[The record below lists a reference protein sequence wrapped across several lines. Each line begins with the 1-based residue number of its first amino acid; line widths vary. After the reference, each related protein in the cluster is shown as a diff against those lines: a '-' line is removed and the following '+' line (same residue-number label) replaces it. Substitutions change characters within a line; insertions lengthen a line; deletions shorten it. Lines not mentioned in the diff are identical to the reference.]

1 MSQSISSTRSVAAT
15 SRETVSK
22 PERLHHVHNHLTL
35 NSDLE
40 ASEEASGHRRQ
51 SSLMS
56 TSSEMP
62 QMATTS
68 MQSPMT
74 PGSVS
79 RPHSGAISIG
89 SLVNPETLQR
99 AYESYNGL
107 GVHTT
112 STYPYLHGFH
122 SSEDSLYY
130 NTPESGLSPRSDEFV
145 RHPHRQS
152 MSSTSS
158 VIDYPTSVTS
168 PHIGNVLPSNWN
180 PLPTPPTYLPATMGE
195 ENNMFAPVSLFCLFL
210 LNLC

>member
-1 MSQSISSTRSVAAT
+1 MSKS
-15 SRETVSK
+15 
-22 PERLHHVHNHLTL
+22 ERLDPVRNHLTL

-62 QMATTS
+62 PMATTS

-74 PGSVS
+74 PGTVS

-89 SLVNPETLQR
+89 SLVNPETLR
-99 AYESYNGL
+99 GAYESYNNGL

-112 STYPYLHGFH
+112 STYPYLHGFP

-130 NTPESGLSPRSDEFV
+130 NTPESGGSPRSDEFV

-152 MSSTSS
+152 MSSASS

-168 PHIGNVLPSNWN
+168 PLIGNILPSNW
-180 PLPTPPTYLPATMGE
+180 PSLPTPPTYLPATMGE
-195 ENNMFAPVSLFCLFL
+195 ENNMFAPVSLFYLVL
-210 LNLC
+210 LNSC

>member
-1 MSQSISSTRSVAAT
+1 MSKS
-15 SRETVSK
+15 
-22 PERLHHVHNHLTL
+22 ERLDPVRNHLTS

-56 TSSEMP
+56 MSSEMP
-62 QMATTS
+62 PMATTS

-74 PGSVS
+74 PGTVS

-89 SLVNPETLQR
+89 SLVNPETLR
-99 AYESYNGL
+99 GAYESYNNGL

-112 STYPYLHGFH
+112 STYPYLHGFP

-130 NTPESGLSPRSDEFV
+130 NTPESGGSPRSDEFV

-152 MSSTSS
+152 MSSASS

-168 PHIGNVLPSNWN
+168 PLIGNILPSNW
-180 PLPTPPTYLPATMGE
+180 PSLPTPPTYLPATMGE
-195 ENNMFAPVSLFCLFL
+195 ENNMFAPVSLFYLVL
-210 LNLC
+210 LNSC

>member
-1 MSQSISSTRSVAAT
+1 MSKS
-15 SRETVSK
+15 
-22 PERLHHVHNHLTL
+22 ERLDPVRNHLTS

-62 QMATTS
+62 PMATTS

-74 PGSVS
+74 PGTVS

-89 SLVNPETLQR
+89 SLVNPETLR
-99 AYESYNGL
+99 GAYESYNNGL

-112 STYPYLHGFH
+112 STYPYLHGFP

-130 NTPESGLSPRSDEFV
+130 NTPESGGSPRSDEFV

-152 MSSTSS
+152 MSSASS

-168 PHIGNVLPSNWN
+168 PLIGNILPSNW
-180 PLPTPPTYLPATMGE
+180 PSLPTPPTYLPATMGE
-195 ENNMFAPVSLFCLFL
+195 ENNMFAPVSLFYLVL
-210 LNLC
+210 LNSC